1 MFLFVAVILLFVWI
15 YLVWKVRKE
24 RISLFNEQMEPE
36 SAERRY
42 KMLKAFLLVGGISF
56 AVFIVSVI
64 LHNVLYA
71 LLDEE
76 EPVSFFIALISVV
89 PFFIGTVGGLVV
101 FLRRR

>member
-24 RISLFNEQMEPE
+24 RISLFSEQMEPE
-36 SAERRY
+36 LAERRY

-56 AVFIVSVI
+56 AVFIVNVI